1 MIRFCF
7 GVLLQILQL
16 CSPRKTTQKFL
27 CGTMFLAVNLYY
39 DIREED
45 TIVGHLKDCTR
56 EISPDVTK
64 EIDNVNPAAI
74 CACFENEIIPRLSPD
89 EVKLAIGSFRVRV
102 SQYSKSRSLFTACT

>member
-27 CGTMFLAVNLYY
+27 CGTMFLSVNQYY

-56 EISPDVTK
+56 EISSDVTTTTRIRIFAPISSALRT
-64 EIDNVNPAAI
+64 ERDW
-74 CACFENEIIPRLSPD
+74 S
-89 EVKLAIGSFRVRV
+89 
-102 SQYSKSRSLFTACT
+102 